1 MTSKLEIKTSTI
13 EKAGVGVFAKENIKN
28 NEVVAGYVGVEY
40 PEKNGEFG
48 INTWKRFVNAGLS
61 DDQIFFL
68 IQHQRY
74 KVVIDHKSC
83 MYGYNLKELIKK
95 CGKDSIMCCGSL
107 INHSDEPNCKLVRC
121 DDSFLVIPL
130 RDIKKGE
137 ELFIDYGST
146 YWKSHKL
153 FDEINE
159 KWKKKVSKGEN
170 LYEFF
175 ERQQKEKNT
184 YWGIHKRTGKETR
197 LILAFNRPFQT

>member
-13 EKAGVGVFAKENIKN
+13 KNAGVGVFAKENIEKN
-28 NEVVAGYVGVEY
+28 DAVAGYVGVEY
-40 PEKNGEFG
+40 PERNGKFG
-48 INTWKRFVNAGLS
+48 INTWKEFVNAGLT

-83 MYGYNLKELIKK
+83 MYGYNLKELIQK
-95 CGKDSIMCCGSL
+95 CRKDSIMCCGSL
-107 INHSDEPNCKLVRC
+107 INHSDKPNCKLIRC
-121 DDSFLVIPL
+121 DDAFLVIAL

-137 ELFIDYGST
+137 ELFIDYGSS

-159 KWKKKVSKGEN
+159 EWKKIGSNDES
-170 LYEFF
+170 LYDFF
-175 ERQQKEKNT
+175 ERQQKQKIPI
-184 YWGIHKRTGKETR
+184 GSFIKA
-197 LILAFNRPFQT
+197 LAKKQG